1 MAYGKSKPFRCNT
14 YRKHGGEGGPC
25 LTASALC
32 LRVSVANPL
41 VPLQGKAFGA
51 TIRKGTGFLHDP
63 RKQLRSPRCL
73 RLVSGHRELSTN
85 VPGRKSCLGPAFYTL
100 ERYNG
105 PQQGDSLSKHTA
117 RMLGKCRVGK
127 AGSVRL
133 G

>member
-63 RKQLRSPRCL
+63 RKQLHSPPCL
-73 RLVSGHRELSTN
+73 RVVSAHRGQLDLVPL
-85 VPGRKSCLGPAFYTL
+85 RKSCLGPGF
-100 ERYNG
+100 
-105 PQQGDSLSKHTA
+105 
-117 RMLGKCRVGK
+117 RVCTYK
-127 AGSVRL
+127 P
-133 G
+133 